1 MAEITVKA
9 IDSAAAMEEIVK
21 RLGVDALIVSTR
33 KVDGQIEI
41 VATNDEP
48 IVVERK
54 SLAEANDNSKRPT
67 SFADVLSSKVVKT
80 KKVSDDTIIDQDTT
94 NLEKTG
100 FEIIKNMREELR
112 ALSQLID
119 GNEAKKQPV
128 NTDYYALKASGLRKS
143 SETVIPNFDLDASL
157 TENSKAIAK
166 AFVRGHSKN
175 FEDSDI
181 FFVVGLE
188 KSGKSAFIDK
198 FKLFCSEKLDFG
210 KVHTFFN
217 VTGASD
223 YNNVATWFEKNNKRD
238 VQPPKRCVVEVN
250 DINQFETQLYRF
262 QKINPSIQYSVIN
275 VVEAGR
281 SYEYLVNN
289 IRRSTLENEYLVIS
303 KLDTCDITVSE
314 ISAILD
320 LGYKCS
326 FFSGLVENNEG
337 LYYAR
342 VDQVASH
349 IVALAEKHKEG

>member
-119 GNEAKKQPV
+119 GNEAKTQPV
-128 NTDYYALKASGLRKS
+128 NTDYYA
-143 SETVIPNFDLDASL
+143 
-157 TENSKAIAK
+157 
-166 AFVRGHSKN
+166 
-175 FEDSDI
+175 
-181 FFVVGLE
+181 
-188 KSGKSAFIDK
+188 
-198 FKLFCSEKLDFG
+198 
-210 KVHTFFN
+210 
-217 VTGASD
+217 
-223 YNNVATWFEKNNKRD
+223 
-238 VQPPKRCVVEVN
+238 
-250 DINQFETQLYRF
+250 
-262 QKINPSIQYSVIN
+262 
-275 VVEAGR
+275 
-281 SYEYLVNN
+281 
-289 IRRSTLENEYLVIS
+289 
-303 KLDTCDITVSE
+303 
-314 ISAILD
+314 
-320 LGYKCS
+320 
-326 FFSGLVENNEG
+326 
-337 LYYAR
+337 
-342 VDQVASH
+342 
-349 IVALAEKHKEG
+349 

>member
-1 MAEITVKA
+1 
-9 IDSAAAMEEIVK
+9 
-21 RLGVDALIVSTR
+21 
-33 KVDGQIEI
+33 
-41 VATNDEP
+41 
-48 IVVERK
+48 
-54 SLAEANDNSKRPT
+54 
-67 SFADVLSSKVVKT
+67 
-80 KKVSDDTIIDQDTT
+80 
-94 NLEKTG
+94 
-100 FEIIKNMREELR
+100 MREELR

-238 VQPPKRCVVEVN
+238 AQPPKRCVVEVN
-250 DINQFETQLYRF
+250 DIKQFETQLYRF